1 MIIEFSNKGVNDDLH
16 KIIFCFGVLGTRM
29 VLVDRVRRKIGKS
42 IYRQYFWEVLL
53 KREVEK
59 NNTCKENWNQYKF
72 YFCFKL
78 EEIMAY
84 LYSDRIDSQNYNAG
98 ERGRIARSMFFNKQE
113 DNVCSKQEEVL
124 ALGRKLVHNTEEKA
138 E

>member
-1 MIIEFSNKGVNDDLH
+1 
-16 KIIFCFGVLGTRM
+16 
-29 VLVDRVRRKIGKS
+29 
-42 IYRQYFWEVLL
+42 
-53 KREVEK
+53 
-59 NNTCKENWNQYKF
+59 
-72 YFCFKL
+72 
-78 EEIMAY
+78 MAY